1 MKYRILTSLLA
12 ACCFALSGLAAPDLS
27 GKSPAFVAAYEAAY
41 SQCITNGK
49 RASTVRKKPA
59 EIAACEQSALAEATA
74 ATAQTASTLIDRV
87 SIPGIGQTPDLNL
100 PTVSPDGP
108 TIVLTQA
115 RMEEM
120 NRNMDPNRMILTIP
134 IDFQN
139 LPTQFPN
146 TVPDRNKP
154 DKIVILIQAE
164 GASLTDE
171 NTWRVLP
178 DRRVVLR
185 VELDYPVDGNLQTNL
200 TVPLEGPESA
210 YDGLDFRFFGNSDRH
225 RLKIAMVPK
234 IIDRS
239 GQEDRSFGDAWDD
252 ATSKFRFADVSYTMF
267 GQFENGKWTTL
278 YRYWSGPTPD
288 EFVTAISRCGERGPG
303 IFGGGSLAE
312 GFGNG
317 QTARSCEA
325 IVQ

>member
-1 MKYRILTSLLA
+1 MKYRILTSLLVS
-12 ACCFALSGLAAPDLS
+12 CYFSLPGLAAPDMA
-27 GKSPAFVAAYEAAY
+27 GKSPAFVAAYDAAY
-41 SQCITNGK
+41 SQCITSGK
-49 RASTVRKKPA
+49 RASTVRKKSS
-59 EIAACEQSALAEATA
+59 EIAACEQSALAAAKAAEAP
-74 ATAQTASTLIDRV
+74 SRPSVLDKV
-87 SIPGIGQTPDLNL
+87 SIPGIGGTPTSNL
-100 PTVSPDGP
+100 PTVSSDGP
-108 TIVLTQA
+108 TIVLTQV

-146 TVPDRNKP
+146 TVPDRDRP
-154 DKIVILIQAE
+154 DKIVIIIQVE

-225 RLKIAMVPK
+225 RLNISMLPRIK
-234 IIDRS
+234 DRS
-239 GQEDRSFGDAWDD
+239 GQEDNPFEYAWDD
-252 ATSKFRFADVSYTMF
+252 ATSNFRFADVSYTMF
-267 GQFENGKWTTL
+267 GQFEKGKWVRL
-278 YRYWSGPTPD
+278 HRYWSGPTPD
-288 EFVTAISRCGERGPG
+288 EFVTATSGCGERGPG
-303 IFGGGSLAE
+303 IFGGGSVADS
-312 GFGNG
+312 FGNG

>member
-12 ACCFALSGLAAPDLS
+12 ACCFALPGLAAPDLS

-108 TIVLTQA
+108 TIVLTQDD
-115 RMEEM
+115 MDEM
-120 NRNMDPNRMILTIP
+120 KRNMDPNRMILTIP

-146 TVPDRNKP
+146 TVRDEDRP
-154 DKIVILIQAE
+154 DKIVFLI
-164 GASLTDE
+164 GVSGMTLTDE
-171 NTWRVLP
+171 NQWRALP
-178 DRRVVLR
+178 DRSVDMK
-185 VELDYPVDGNLQTNL
+185 VELDYPIDGNLQTDL
-200 TVPLEGPESA
+200 KVPLEGPGPA

-225 RLKIAMVPK
+225 RLGISIRVRTKK
-234 IIDRS
+234 RS
-239 GQEDRSFGDAWDD
+239 GSEDNPFEYAWDQ
-252 ATSKFRFADVSYTMF
+252 ATSIFRFADVSYVTS
-267 GQFENGKWTTL
+267 GQFEKGKWVRL
-278 YRYWSGPTPD
+278 RRYWSGPTPD
-288 EFVTAISRCGERGPG
+288 EFVTATSECHDDNSLNRDGP
-303 IFGGGSLAE
+303 SQYS
-312 GFGNG
+312 GNG
-317 QTARSCEA
+317 PTARSCEA
-325 IVQ
+325 LVQE